1 MADTGPDKLWTLS
14 PDTLQACYHY
24 LSQERP
30 NIHDRTEIVAL
41 DIRLTELRG
50 AIELRRL
57 EIQSQ
62 HQHGEAIDLGKQTLI
77 QGETILLWTKRA
89 VWAAIIV
96 PLSIALIS
104 DIRASRSLPA
114 TSSPQAKATAVP
126 LESPRATE
134 SPSES
139 PPASPTPELTS
150 TPTMTPIKFPPPA
163 P

>member
-1 MADTGPDKLWTLS
+1 MADTGPDKLWTLP
-14 PDTLQACYHY
+14 PDTLQACYY

-30 NIHDRTEIVAL
+30 NIHDPKGIVAL

-89 VWAAIIV
+89 VWAAILV

-104 DIRASRSLPA
+104 DIR
-114 TSSPQAKATAVP
+114 TFQV
-126 LESPRATE
+126 SPRHVI
-134 SPSES
+134 PSIANVIA
-139 PPASPTPELTS
+139 ASDSDRCALRIAHGNRIAVRIAARVTD
-150 TPTMTPIKFPPPA
+150 A
-163 P
+163 